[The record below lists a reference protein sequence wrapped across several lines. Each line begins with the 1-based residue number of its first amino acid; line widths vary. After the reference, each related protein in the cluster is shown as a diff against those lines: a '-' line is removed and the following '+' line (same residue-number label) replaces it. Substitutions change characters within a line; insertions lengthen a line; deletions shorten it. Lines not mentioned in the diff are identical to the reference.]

1 MVQRSKDCHNE
12 VIISSLQEVILRHL
26 KYNTWYLCNQ
36 GSVEDEAH
44 FLLNCQCHT
53 DIRDY
58 ELGVV
63 LNDQDFSNKSDD
75 DKLSILL
82 NDFVRRTAQFL
93 LKAFLHRRS
102 ILYT

>member
-1 MVQRSKDCHNE
+1 MNARICK
-12 VIISSLQEVILRHL
+12 
-26 KYNTWYLCNQ
+26 LCNQ
-36 GSVEDEAH
+36 GSVEDETH
-44 FLLNCQCHT
+44 FLLNCQCYT

-82 NDFVRRTAQFL
+82 NDFVRRTAKFL

-102 ILYT
+102 ILYTK

>member
-1 MVQRSKDCHNE
+1 MR
-12 VIISSLQEVILRHL
+12 L
-26 KYNTWYLCNQ
+26 TFYLTVN
-36 GSVEDEAH
+36 
-44 FLLNCQCHT
+44 T

-82 NDFVRRTAQFL
+82 NDFVRRTAKFL
-93 LKAFLHRRS
+93 LKAFLHRHS